1 MLYIIHSLKS
11 WNHLDGCLRDKWWV
25 LRWIYL
31 NHGYLQV
38 SRRSLSVRIFSP
50 TFHLP
55 GEGTEGSMG
64 IKPWALN
71 LHTCPQSIPKPTSF
85 TYFDFIS
92 LSLSLP
98 LCSHFRHQDVA
109 TCHMMPN
116 CGCQAS
122 PQAAHS
128 CECSSSQP
136 ACLAGK
142 VREVSRCLWK
152 RKLRWETTI
161 ASNNIQSF
169 QPCSKANLIH
179 NIHTIYLRYGN
190 TPTEQ
195 SQS

>member
-1 MLYIIHSLKS
+1 MNSS
-11 WNHLDGCLRDKWWV
+11 WWMFERQMMGALMGLFEPWIFAGFEAITFCKNFQPHFRPARWGNRRVNRDKTV
-25 LRWIYL
+25 GTQLA
-31 NHGYLQV
+31 HMPTEH
-38 SRRSLSVRIFSP
+38 SKAHIFHILWL
-50 TFHLP
+50 HL
-55 GEGTEGSMG
+55 
-64 IKPWALN
+64 
-71 LHTCPQSIPKPTSF
+71 
-85 TYFDFIS
+85 S

-116 CGCQAS
+116 CGIR

-152 RKLRWETTI
+152 LKLRWETTI

-169 QPCSKANLIH
+169 QPCSTANLIH